1 MNAFQGLL
9 GLMAIFIIIIIFHLW
24 KKVGCSEWRWNVMIL
39 VIIYFVVAAALWLK
53 AEGVEQAAAALKNV
67 VPGIIE
73 TTGKV
78 NISAGVTVDNF
89 IGNKVVE
96 GLENRIDHRY
106 LTINNHIAGSYNS
119 CFGTDLVVAHIDNLK
134 WVLKAGYRVVD
145 FEVYMEDSK
154 ATTNVPGKIA
164 VVGSGVSN
172 KKNCSKEQP
181 KMITEYPKAT
191 IDMKTIFKNIM
202 MYAFKGHQ
210 YANVPLFINLRIKS
224 PDTRIYTLLSDDIK
238 VLKNYLPD
246 SDQFG
251 NYGSNRTSD
260 LDKIKYTSLIS
271 PSLRRKVIIMVE
283 DYCNGYEN
291 TPFAPFV
298 HLAVGKNLRVYNSS
312 ELSTKEISPQ
322 EQMSTLSLIKPDNQ
336 DALIGKQS
344 QPHLANSKFNG
355 INFMLWNV
363 RCPDCIEP
371 ISKTKNLGSVTISKE
386 KAEEHGIPETK
397 SNGFFGFFESLN
409 VIQRSKNLWK
419 LEEKVSPVIK
429 TQVNQCD
436 ATNKCV
442 RQAWDR
448 TKNKWIFTFDKD
460 DNEYC
465 DKLPDKYPTVVSLPG
480 KVSGTSIDNKNE
492 CVILDRNDPS
502 FYADPNK

>member
-9 GLMAIFIIIIIFHLW
+9 IVLGIFLLCTIGYLW
-24 KKVGCSEWRWNVMIL
+24 FKVGCSEWRMNVLIL
-39 VIIYFVVAAALWLK
+39 FIIYFVVAAAIWLK
-53 AEGVEQAAAALKNV
+53 AEGVENATASLKNV
-67 VPGIIE
+67 VPGIVE

-78 NISAGVTVDNF
+78 NVSAGVSVDSF

-96 GLENRIDHRY
+96 GLENRIDYRY
-106 LTINNHIAGSYNS
+106 LPINNHIAGSYNS
-119 CFGTDLVVAHIDNLK
+119 CFGSDLVVAHIDNLK

-164 VVGSGVSN
+164 VVGSGVSS
-172 KKNCSKEQP
+172 KKNCLKEQP

-202 MYAFKGHQ
+202 IYGFKGHQ
-210 YANVPLFINLRIKS
+210 YANIPLFINLRIKS

-238 VLKNYLPD
+238 VLKDYLPD

-251 NYGSNRTSD
+251 KYGSNRTSD
-260 LDKIKYTSLIS
+260 LDKIKYTPLNS
-271 PSLRRKVIIMVE
+271 PSLTRKVIIMVE

-322 EQMSTLSLIKPDNQ
+322 EQMSTLTLIKPDNQ

-355 INFMLWNV
+355 INFMLWNI

-371 ISKTKNLGSVTISKE
+371 NSKTKNLGSVTINKE
-386 KAEEHGIPETK
+386 KAEENGIPETK
-397 SNGFFGFFESLN
+397 SNGFFGFFEAFN
-409 VIQRSKNLWK
+409 FVRRSKNLWK
-419 LEEKVSPVIK
+419 YEEKVSPVIN

-448 TKNKWIFTFDKD
+448 TKNKWIFTEDAD
-460 DNEYC
+460 TRQPC
-465 DKLPDKYPTVVSLPG
+465 DTLHDKYPTVVELPS
-480 KVSGTSIDNKNE
+480 KKNNNE